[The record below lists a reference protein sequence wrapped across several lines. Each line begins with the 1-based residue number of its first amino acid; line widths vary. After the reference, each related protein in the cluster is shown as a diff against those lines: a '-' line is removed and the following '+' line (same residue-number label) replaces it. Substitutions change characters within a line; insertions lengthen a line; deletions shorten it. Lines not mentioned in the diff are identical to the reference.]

1 MMVRA
6 WLNAMEA
13 GLSEEMMRSKEFVGR
28 EWRRS
33 AALTVGVA
41 LAACALAATEHDP
54 RRDATV
60 EAVAKVMP
68 AVVNLGTET
77 IVRVR
82 DPLADLFEE
91 FWGPYYRRR
100 PPSAQYSLGSGV
112 IIDETGYILTN
123 DHVTRRASRIW
134 VKLSEEA
141 GGKTYEVERVA
152 GSQESDVALLRI
164 IAEPDERFTA
174 VKFAADDDLSLGE
187 TVIALGN
194 PFGLG
199 GSVSRGILSSKSRR
213 PPQENSPLGLEDWL
227 QTDAAINPGNSGG
240 PLINLRGELIGL
252 NVAIFSEGQGIGF
265 AIPVKR
271 VAEALA
277 DIFSPAIGR
286 MWFGASVRPAGSGV
300 AVAQVEPESPAA
312 KAGLREG
319 DLITEVK
326 GRPIKGF
333 IEFTKELLASGADR
347 DIKLVYERDGTQR
360 ETSARLLA
368 EAEVFNERLI
378 KEKTGLSLQELTR
391 DLAWRLGLWGADG
404 LLVAGVDKDSPADEL
419 GIKPGSLIIGL
430 NGEPVNDIVAAAR
443 LLHGTKE
450 GDEVRVVLLIQR
462 RGAGMI
468 FHERRGGDLKVR

>member
-1 MMVRA
+1 
-6 WLNAMEA
+6 
-13 GLSEEMMRSKEFVGR
+13 MMRNFELGKR
-28 EWRRS
+28 DWRRWTALALG
-33 AALTVGVA
+33 AALTA
-41 LAACALAATEHDP
+41 SALAATEPDP

-68 AVVNLGTET
+68 AVVNIGTET
-77 IVRVR
+77 IVQVR
-82 DPLADLFEE
+82 DPLAGLFEE

-100 PPSAQYSLGSGV
+100 PPSSQYSLGSGV

-141 GGKTYEVERVA
+141 GGKTYEAERVA
-152 GSQESDVALLRI
+152 GSEESDVGLLRI
-164 IAEPDERFTA
+164 LAEPDERFNA
-174 VKFAADDDLSLGE
+174 VKFAGDDDLSLGE

-265 AIPVKR
+265 AIPVRR
-271 VAEALA
+271 VAESLA

-286 MWFGASVRPAGSGV
+286 MWFGAAVRPAGSGV
-300 AVAQVEPESPAA
+300 TVARVEPGSPADL
-312 KAGLREG
+312 AGLREG
-319 DLITEVK
+319 DLITGVK
-326 GRPIKGF
+326 DRPIKGF
-333 IEFTKELLASGADR
+333 IEFTKELLASGADH
-347 DIKLVYERDGTQR
+347 DIPLAFERDGSRR

-368 EAEVFNERLI
+368 EAEVFNEPLI
-378 KEKTGLSLQELTR
+378 KTKTGLSLQALTR
-391 DLAWRLGLWGADG
+391 DLARRLGLLTTEG
-404 LLVAGVDKDSPADEL
+404 LLVAGVDSGSPAADL
-419 GIKPGSLIIGL
+419 GIKPGSLVIGL
-430 NGEPVNDIVAAAR
+430 NGEPVNDIVSAAR
-443 LLHGTKE
+443 LLHRKKAGE
-450 GDEVRVVLLIQR
+450 EVRVVLLIQMR
-462 RGAGMI
+462 RAGMI
-468 FHERRGGDLKVR
+468 FHQRLAGDLKIR